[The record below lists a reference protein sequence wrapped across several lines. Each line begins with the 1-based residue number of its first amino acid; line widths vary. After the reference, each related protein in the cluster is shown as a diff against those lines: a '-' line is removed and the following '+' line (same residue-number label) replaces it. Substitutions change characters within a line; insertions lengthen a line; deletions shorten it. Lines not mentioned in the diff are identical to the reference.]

1 MDPIIFYNFFGTYVP
16 FASLNK
22 LGEQIPFIK
31 KRFQKYTALGE
42 VNTVEQLT
50 GKNPKEYLQTN
61 YINELRSIV
70 YLNTPGGF
78 KGIPLPNVAQQSSI
92 KCFLIDPKKKTL
104 SFESHKSFNLPKSK
118 LSRAVEFLKNNQFVI
133 STQNSF
139 VFLATS
145 K

>member
-1 MDPIIFYNFFGTYVP
+1 MDPIIFYIFFGTYVP

-31 KRFQKYTALGE
+31 KRFQKYTAFGE
-42 VNTVEQLT
+42 VSTVEQLT

-92 KCFLIDPKKKTL
+92 DDSLIDPKKKTISYVGNYFGFVVELGPLGANPLGML
-104 SFESHKSFNLPKSK
+104 SNFN
-118 LSRAVEFLKNNQFVI
+118 
-133 STQNSF
+133 
-139 VFLATS
+139 
-145 K
+145 

>member
-1 MDPIIFYNFFGTYVP
+1 MNNWILLFFYIFFGTYVP

-31 KRFQKYTALGE
+31 KRFQKYTAFGE

-92 KCFLIDPKKKTL
+92 EYFLIDPKKKTV
-104 SFESHKSFNLPKSK
+104 SYVGNYFGFV
-118 LSRAVEFLKNNQFVI
+118 VE
-133 STQNSF
+133 
-139 VFLATS
+139 
-145 K
+145 